1 MLRVCSLGSGS
12 SGNAL
17 VVEAC
22 EGTTIT
28 RVLIDNGFNPRQ
40 LERRLQ
46 RAGLTLASLD
56 AVFVTHEH
64 SDHVGGVAAL
74 ARRRRID
81 VYCTDGTAV
90 AARFADHGVAW
101 RRVQSGDTIG
111 LGPLAVTAYAV
122 PHDAVE
128 PVQYVFSD
136 GARRVGLLTDAG
148 EVSEIIVA
156 ALSNLHALVLECNHD
171 AQMLAN
177 GAYPVFLKRRIAGPH
192 GHLSNDQAAGI
203 LRDIDRGSLSWIAAA
218 HLSQQNN
225 RPSLARRAL
234 ACVLGCTDD
243 EVDVADQSEGLAWR
257 AV

>member
-101 RRVQSGDTIG
+101 R
-111 LGPLAVTAYAV
+111 AAYSSRSAI
-122 PHDAVE
+122 
-128 PVQYVFSD
+128 Q
-136 GARRVGLLTDAG
+136 
-148 EVSEIIVA
+148 
-156 ALSNLHALVLECNHD
+156 ALSPVANSR
-171 AQMLAN
+171 QMS
-177 GAYPVFLKRRIAGPH
+177 GRR
-192 GHLSNDQAAGI
+192 S
-203 LRDIDRGSLSWIAAA
+203 
-218 HLSQQNN
+218 
-225 RPSLARRAL
+225 
-234 ACVLGCTDD
+234 
-243 EVDVADQSEGLAWR
+243 
-257 AV
+257 